1 MPIIA
6 DLRANPKT
14 WLITGVAGF
23 IGSNLLE
30 ELLRLNQRVI
40 GIDNFATG
48 FQRNLDEVRASV
60 STEQWSSFRMVDGDI
75 CDYECC
81 REILLG
87 DLVVDY
93 VLHQAALGSV
103 PRSIE
108 DPISTNNSNVVGFL
122 NILTAAKQAN
132 IKSFTYAAS
141 SSTYGDHPDLPK
153 VEHKIGNP
161 LSPYAVSKL
170 TNELYAKV
178 FAEVYGFKSVGLRYF
193 NVFGKR
199 QDPHGAYAA
208 VILKWTALMLENE
221 DCYINGDGENS
232 RDFCFIENIIQMNI
246 LAATA
251 PETEKDEVYN
261 VALGNRT
268 TLVELF
274 NLIKKAILKS
284 DVFVTSKPVFREFRA
299 GDVRHSQADISKAV
313 ARLGYQPR
321 FDVRKGIEKTMPWY
335 IANIAASENDNK
347 KKED

>member
-1 MPIIA
+1 MRYAQVIA

-93 VLHQAALGSV
+93 VLHQAHWA
-103 PRSIE
+103 RFESIE

-141 SSTYGDHPDLPK
+141 SSTYGDHLICLK
-153 VEHKIGNP
+153 LSTRLIR
-161 LSPYAVSKL
+161 SPYAVSKL

-193 NVFGKR
+193 NVLGSVKILMEHTR
-199 QDPHGAYAA
+199 QSYE
-208 VILKWTALMLENE
+208 V
-221 DCYINGDGENS
+221 DCVDAGE
-232 RDFCFIENIIQMNI
+232 
-246 LAATA
+246 
-251 PETEKDEVYN
+251 
-261 VALGNRT
+261 
-268 TLVELF
+268 
-274 NLIKKAILKS
+274 
-284 DVFVTSKPVFREFRA
+284 
-299 GDVRHSQADISKAV
+299 
-313 ARLGYQPR
+313 
-321 FDVRKGIEKTMPWY
+321 
-335 IANIAASENDNK
+335 
-347 KKED
+347 